1 MQTLVKLPLRPI
13 VRSLRQPYPLSDLDG
28 LNVWYEARLLEE
40 GIEDM
45 QNLATC
51 NLVDV
56 MLNTRI
62 PVERLVDWIDQ
73 SILYLHLGKPVQD
86 DGDDPRIRL
95 RRYGIR
101 SATDLE
107 DALRAAPPDNAAEID
122 RVAKLERLLTTGQDD
137 PSVLRTI
144 RATLRNEPNLPYVRA
159 WRRSERTR
167 RDGLPESNRPGPAAT
182 PGGYS

>member
-1 MQTLVKLPLRPI
+1 MGGD
-13 VRSLRQPYPLSDLDG
+13 PLSDLDG

-56 MLNTRI
+56 MLHTRI
-62 PVERLVDWIDQ
+62 PVERLIDWIDQ
-73 SILYLHLGKPVQD
+73 SMLYLHLGKPPQQ
-86 DGDDPRIRL
+86 GEEGPRDQL

-101 SATDLE
+101 TATDLA
-107 DALRAAPPDNAAEID
+107 DALRPLAPGADEAERI
-122 RVAKLERLLTTGQDD
+122 AKLERLLTPGPDA

-144 RATLRNEPNLPYVRA
+144 LATLQNEPNLPHVRA
-159 WRRSERTR
+159 WRTAEDAS
-167 RDGLPESNRPGPAAT
+167 RDPAPPGT
-182 PGGYS
+182 S

>member
-1 MQTLVKLPLRPI
+1 MP
-13 VRSLRQPYPLSDLDG
+13 SLRQLYPLSDLDG

-56 MLNTRI
+56 MLHTRI

-73 SILYLHLGKPVQD
+73 SMLYLHLGKPPQS
-86 DGDDPRIRL
+86 GECPRDQL

-101 SATDLE
+101 TATDLA
-107 DALRAAPPDNAAEID
+107 DAFRPLQPGADEAERI
-122 RVAKLERLLTTGQDD
+122 AKLEQLLTPGPEA
-137 PSVLRTI
+137 PSVLRTVL
-144 RATLRNEPNLPYVRA
+144 ATLQNEPNLPYVRA
-159 WRRSERTR
+159 WRTAGEAS
-167 RDGLPESNRPGPAAT
+167 RDAARPEAS
-182 PGGYS
+182 